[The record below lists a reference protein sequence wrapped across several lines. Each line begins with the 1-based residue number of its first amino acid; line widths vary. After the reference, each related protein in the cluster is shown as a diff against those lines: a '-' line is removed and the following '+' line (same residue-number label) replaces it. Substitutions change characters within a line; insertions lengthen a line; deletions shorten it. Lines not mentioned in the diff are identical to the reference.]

1 MLFFSNGVGKLHQG
15 FKNLFQLDDEEGD
28 KESQGQG
35 EESGVDGATQ
45 GDRQLIFLSLI
56 DEVAETTRTEWEKV
70 FRYEITY
77 FFNIITYARWKAE
90 REKKQAEE
98 WKRKH

>member
-1 MLFFSNGVGKLHQG
+1 M
-15 FKNLFQLDDEEGD
+15 
-28 KESQGQG
+28 
-35 EESGVDGATQ
+35 
-45 GDRQLIFLSLI
+45 
-56 DEVAETTRTEWEKV
+56 AETTRTEWEKV